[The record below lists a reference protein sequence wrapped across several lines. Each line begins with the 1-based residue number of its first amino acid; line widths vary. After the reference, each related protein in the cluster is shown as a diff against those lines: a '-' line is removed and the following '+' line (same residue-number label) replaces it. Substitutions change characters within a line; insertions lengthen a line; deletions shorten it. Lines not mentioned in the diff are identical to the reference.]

1 MNASRLPF
9 KFSATLFLVLLIG
22 LVSVS
27 ETYAQYFS
35 FGKNRVQY
43 KSFDWRFIQS
53 EHFDVYYYQSK
64 NYDLANF
71 TAINLEASLMQ
82 LQEDFDHQ
90 IADRIQVIIYDSH
103 NDFSQTNVVPLPVN
117 AEGIGG
123 VTDAFKNR
131 ITMPFSG
138 NYAEFRSTL
147 HHELVHAVMNDMY
160 YGGSVQSRLSGEAL
174 QIPLWLSE
182 GLAEYT
188 SNGWDTQSDMYVRD
202 ATINDY
208 LPPIPRLSGYYAY
221 RGGQS
226 VWNYIVEEYG
236 REKIGEIMQT
246 MKNQRSVNAAFQRSL
261 GLSVEELSNSWTD
274 YNEKLYFPEVAE
286 REQIDNFA
294 TLLTERG
301 KAGTYN
307 TSPAISPQGD
317 KIALITNARGFLDV
331 VVISAVTGE
340 KLKTLIKGGD
350 NINFEEL
357 NILNPNLSWSPDGS
371 KITLSTK
378 TKGSDNLAIVDY
390 ETGNVRKIAFP
401 ELDAIGS
408 VAWAPDGNKIAFDA
422 SVGPFQDIF
431 VYNLETQEFR
441 NLTNDVI
448 SDYEPSWSSDSNT
461 IYFTSA
467 RGDNVQLGTVRNNSR
482 LLAEDYMYNTDI
494 YSVTLGENRATRLTK
509 TPGWNEKQS
518 ATTREG
524 KLIFI
529 SDQNGIPNVY
539 ELNLNDRTTR
549 PLTNLQTGVVQM
561 SVSSDGSRLAVNSI
575 NEGYLDIFMVR
586 SPFLRE
592 IDTELQ
598 PNQWAQRRANSTQ
611 ADLVPAVGYVQQML
625 ATPGKTAISP
635 SQPAEATGIAA
646 NMGDTT
652 AAGAQAD
659 TTETE
664 AAQQDTTEDEGID
677 FRNYVFEEEVE
688 NDTAFTNKYLDESK
702 FEPDNNLTDDGRY
715 SPKDYRLR
723 FSTDFV
729 YGGGSFSTYYGAYG
743 TTQIVFSDLL
753 GNHQIAFGS
762 NLVFDLRNSDYFLQ
776 YSYLKQRTNWLFNF
790 FHSSQQFQSFSG
802 QLYRFRTFGG
812 GINAQYPIDKFRR
825 LDFGLSVISLSQDF
839 SVVGRD
845 RSQNEE
851 STFAY
856 PQLTYTRDNTLQ
868 GYITPVSGSRYAV
881 SLSASPPI
889 TSETLQF
896 GSVIGDYRK
905 YFNLGSRY
913 SFALR
918 GSGAAS
924 FGRDSQTFFMG
935 GMLGWLNRRFSENST
950 IPIERLGDTFF
961 TLPALPLR
969 GHEYNSIYGDRFSL
983 VNAEF
988 RFPLFAA
995 LLPGPIPIIPLYNL
1009 TGVAFIDAG
1018 MAWGQRIPY
1027 NIRFSDGS
1035 ELPYATNDPDLNFK
1049 VQEDDPRYIEL
1060 NAEGQPVIENGNL
1073 VVVDGEG
1080 RMDGTEYLQQPF
1092 QSGDVLIGAG
1102 FGLRTILLGFP
1113 LRYDVG
1119 WPYYRD
1125 GFDGSPIH
1133 YISIGIDF

>member
-1 MNASRLPF
+1 MNASRLT
-9 KFSATLFLVLLIG
+9 KKITAVIFLTSLIG
-22 LVSVS
+22 LVSIS
-27 ETYAQYFS
+27 EAYAQYFS

-43 KSFDWRFIQS
+43 KTFDWRFIQS

-64 NYDLANF
+64 NYDLANY
-71 TAINLEASLMQ
+71 TAISLEASLKQ
-82 LQEDFDHQ
+82 LQEDFNHQ
-90 IADRIQVIIYDSH
+90 IAERIQVIVYDSH

-138 NYAEFRSTL
+138 NYTEFRSTL

-160 YGGSVQSRLSGEAL
+160 YGGTVQSRLSGEAL

-188 SNGWDTQSDMYVRD
+188 SNGWDTNSDIYIRD

-208 LPPIPRLSGYYAY
+208 LPPIPRLRGYYAY

-246 MKNQRSVNAAFQRSL
+246 MKSQRSVNAAFQRSL
-261 GLSVEELSNSWTD
+261 GLSVEELSKSWID
-274 YNEKLYFPEVAE
+274 YNKKLYFPEVAE
-286 REQIDNFA
+286 REQIGNFA
-294 TLLTERG
+294 TLLTERS

-307 TSPAISPQGD
+307 TSPAVSPQGD

-331 VVISAVTGE
+331 VVISAVTGN

-350 NINFEEL
+350 NVNFEEL

-378 TKGSDNLAIVDY
+378 TKGADNLAIVDY
-390 ETGNVRKIAFP
+390 ETGNVRKIEFP

-408 VAWAPDGNKIAFDA
+408 VAWAPDGEKIAFDG

-431 VYNLETQEFR
+431 VYNLETQEFT

-448 SDYEPSWSSDSNT
+448 SDYEPSWSADSRT
-461 IYFTSA
+461 VYFTSA
-467 RGDNVQLGTVRNNSR
+467 RGDNVQLNQVRNNTR
-482 LLAEDYMYNTDI
+482 LLAGDYLYSTDI
-494 YSVTLGENRATRLTK
+494 YSVTLGENRAVRLTK

-518 ATTREG
+518 ATTRDG
-524 KLIFI
+524 KLIYI
-529 SDQNGIPNVY
+529 SDENGIPNVY
-539 ELNLNDRTTR
+539 ELNLDDRTTR
-549 PLTNLQTGVVQM
+549 PLTNLQTGVLQM

-575 NEGYLDIFMVR
+575 NEGYLDIFLVR

-592 IDTELQ
+592 IDAQLK
-598 PNQWAQRRANSTQ
+598 PNHWAERRARSTP
-611 ADLVPAVGYVQQML
+611 ADLVPAIGYTQQML
-625 ATPGKTAISP
+625 ATPENADYSL
-635 SQPAEATGIAA
+635 SAPARAMAVTGIQ
-646 NMGDTT
+646 GDTT
-652 AAGAQAD
+652 VTARPDSVQSD
-659 TTETE
+659 TTQEEPAEE
-664 AAQQDTTEDEGID
+664 AGID
-677 FRNYVFEEEVE
+677 FRNYVFDDEVE
-688 NDTAFTNKYLDESK
+688 NDTAFTKKYLEESK
-702 FEPDNNLTDDGRY
+702 FEPDDNTTEDGRY
-715 SPKDYRLR
+715 SPKDYRLK

-776 YSYLKQRTNWLFNF
+776 YAYLKQRTNYLFNF

-812 GINAQYPIDKFRR
+812 GVSAQYPIDKFRR
-825 LDFGLSVISLSQDF
+825 LDLGLSVISLSQDF

-845 RSQNEE
+845 INQNEE

-856 PQLTYTRDNTLQ
+856 PQLTYTQDNTLP
-868 GYITPVSGSRYAV
+868 GFITPASGSRFAV

-889 TSETLQF
+889 TNETLQF
-896 GSVIGDYRK
+896 ASVLGDYRK

-935 GMLGWLNRRFSENST
+935 GMLGWLNRRFSENT
-950 IPIERLGDTFF
+950 NIPIERLGDTFF

-983 VNAEF
+983 FNAEF

-1009 TGVAFIDAG
+1009 TGVAFVDAG

-1027 NIRFSDGS
+1027 NIRFTNGS
-1035 ELPYATNDPDLNFK
+1035 ELPYAVNESDLDFK
-1049 VQEDDPRYIEL
+1049 IQQDELRFIEL
-1060 NAEGQPVIENGNL
+1060 NDSGNPVIQNGNL
-1073 VVVDGEG
+1073 VVVEGDQRQDGV
-1080 RMDGTEYLQQPF
+1080 DYLQQPF

-1119 WPYYRD
+1119 WPYFRD

>member
-1 MNASRLPF
+1 MKATWMLKKLALICMVSLF
-9 KFSATLFLVLLIG
+9 TVLSAG
-22 LVSVS
+22 
-27 ETYAQYFS
+27 EAYAQYFS

-43 KSFDWRFIQS
+43 KNFNWRFIQS

-71 TAINLEASLMQ
+71 TAINLEASLRQ

-103 NDFSQTNVVPLPVN
+103 NDFSQTNVVQLPSNV
-117 AEGIGG
+117 EGIGG

-131 ITMPFSG
+131 ITMPFEG
-138 NYAEFRSTL
+138 NYAKFRSTL

-160 YGGSVQSRLSGEAL
+160 YGGNVQSRLSGEAL

-188 SNGWDTQSDMYVRD
+188 SLGWDTNTDMYIRD
-202 ATINDY
+202 ASINDY
-208 LPPIPRLSGYYAY
+208 LPPIPRLGGYYAY

-246 MKNQRSVNAAFQRSL
+246 MKNQRSVSIAFQRSL
-261 GLSVEELSNSWTD
+261 GLSIEELSNNWQE
-274 YNEKLYFPEVAE
+274 YNQKIYFPEVAE
-286 REQIDNFA
+286 RERIGNIG

-307 TSPAISPQGD
+307 TSPTVSPQGD
-317 KIALITNARGFLDV
+317 KIAMITNARGFLDV

-371 KITLSTK
+371 KLTLSSK
-378 TKGSDNLAIVDY
+378 SKGSDDLAIVDY
-390 ETGNVRKIAFP
+390 ETGNIRKIKFP

-408 VAWAPDGNKIAFDA
+408 VAWSPDGTKIAFDG

-431 VYNLETQEFR
+431 VYNLQNENFI

-448 SDYEPSWSSDSNT
+448 SDYEPSWSGDSQT
-461 IYFTSA
+461 VYFTSA
-467 RGDNVQLGTVRNNSR
+467 RGDNVQLNSVKDNSR
-482 LLAEDYMYNTDI
+482 LLANDYMYTTDI
-494 YSVTLGENRATRLTK
+494 YSVTIGQNRAVRLTK
-509 TPGWNEKQS
+509 TPEWDEYQS
-518 ATTREG
+518 ETTSDGR
-524 KLIFI
+524 LIYI
-529 SDQNGIPNVY
+529 SDQNGIPNIY
-539 ELNLNDRTTR
+539 QLNLNDRTTK
-549 PLTNLQTGVVQM
+549 PLTNLQTGVEQM
-561 SVSSDGSRLAVNSI
+561 SVSADGSRLAVNSI
-575 NEGYLDIFMVR
+575 NEGYLDIFLVR
-586 SPFLRE
+586 SPFLRQ
-592 IDTELQ
+592 IDSELSQ
-598 PNQWAQRRANSTQ
+598 NLWAQRRASESK
-611 ADLVPAVGYVQQML
+611 AERVPAVGYVQRML
-625 ATPGKTAISP
+625 STPGLTSMAP
-635 SQPAEATGIAA
+635 SQPAGDELATVS
-646 NMGDTT
+646 
-652 AAGAQAD
+652 QAD
-659 TTETE
+659 TTT
-664 AAQQDTTEDEGID
+664 ADTTQAEQDNGNID
-677 FRNYVFEEEVE
+677 FRNYVFESEVE
-688 NDTAFTNKYLDESK
+688 NDTSFVRKYLDESK
-702 FEPDNNLTDDGRY
+702 FEPEDNKTEDGRY
-715 SPKDYRLR
+715 SPKEYRLK
-723 FSTDFV
+723 FSTDLV
-729 YGGGSFSTYYGAYG
+729 YGGGSFSTYYGAYS
-743 TTQIVFSDLL
+743 TTQILFSDLL

-762 NLVFDLRNSDYFLQ
+762 NLVFDLRNSNYFLQ
-776 YSYLKQRTNWLFNF
+776 YAYLKQRTNLFFNF

-802 QLYRFRTFGG
+802 QLYRFRNFGG
-812 GINAQYPIDKFRR
+812 GVNAQYPIDQFRR
-825 LDFGLSVISLSQDF
+825 LDFSLSVISLSQDY

-845 RSQNEE
+845 VSQNEQT
-851 STFAY
+851 TFAY

-868 GYITPVSGSRYAV
+868 GFITPISGSRYSV
-881 SLSASPPI
+881 GLSSSPPI

-896 GSVIGDYRK
+896 ASVLGDYRK
-905 YFNLGSRY
+905 YFHLGSRY
-913 SFALR
+913 SLALR

-935 GMLGWLNRRFSENST
+935 GMLGWINRRFSENSS

-995 LLPGPIPIIPLYNL
+995 LLPGPIPILPLYNI

-1018 MAWGQRIPY
+1018 MAWGERIPY
-1027 NIRFSDGS
+1027 TVSFTDGS
-1035 ELPYATNDPDLNFK
+1035 EQDYAFNSPDLDFK
-1049 VQEDDPRYIEL
+1049 VQDQNASYLDRSTGEILADRPDDFETNRDNYGVLP
-1060 NAEGQPVIENGNL
+1060 APQ
-1073 VVVDGEG
+1073 
-1080 RMDGTEYLQQPF
+1080 
-1092 QSGDVLIGAG
+1092 GDVLIGAG
-1102 FGLRTILLGFP
+1102 FGLRTIFLGFP

-1119 WPYYRD
+1119 WPYYRN
-1125 GFDGSPIH
+1125 GFDGKPIH